1 MNPYVAT
8 TTGYRRKIG
17 PKSKYGMNDDAP
29 AYGVGIGPQ
38 GAQSAMNARSSF
50 SGQTS
55 VGMNARSSFSGQTSV
70 GMPHTKTESRFQTS
84 MREAREVSAAN
95 AKAEEIEK
103 KRTAEAKQKET
114 AAKAKR
120 EAEAKAKA
128 PGAFMPFASMI
139 QKARDAAKPKVPF
152 RPQGGSKPRV
162 PFRPMRS

>member
-55 VGMNARSSFSGQTSV
+55 VGT
-70 GMPHTKTESRFQTS
+70 PHAKTESRFQTS
-84 MREAREVSAAN
+84 MREARELSAAN
-95 AKAEEIEK
+95 SKAEKRGK
-103 KRTAEAKQKET
+103 KAAAEAKEKEI
-114 AAKAKR
+114 AEKAER
-120 EAEAKAKA
+120 EAAAQAKA
-128 PGAFMPFASMI
+128 PGAFMPFASML
-139 QKARDAAKPKVPF
+139 QKARDTAKPKVPF
-152 RPQGGSKPRV
+152 RPQGGKPRV

>member
-38 GAQSAMNARSSF
+38 GAQSA
-50 SGQTS
+50 
-55 VGMNARSSFSGQTSV
+55 MNARSSFSGQTSV